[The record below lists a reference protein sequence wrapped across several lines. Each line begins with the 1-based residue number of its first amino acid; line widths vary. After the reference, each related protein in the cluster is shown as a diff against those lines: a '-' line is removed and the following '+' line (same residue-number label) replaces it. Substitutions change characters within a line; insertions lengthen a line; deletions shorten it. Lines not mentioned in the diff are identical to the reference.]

1 MVNLTGP
8 AAAVGRTFGTING
21 ADIRE
26 HVDAVLVHW
35 REHGLSC
42 AELAERCGPMER
54 FCERFAPYW
63 LDELAACAEAA
74 GVRDSDYLAF
84 VAGKSRDLFLMDECT
99 SFLAVG
105 AATADGATLFHKN
118 RDNTARNQCAYH
130 KRIEHSSRPAAFS
143 ATGDTSDQGV
153 MMMVNEHGLAG
164 SADMGGLPVDR
175 PASRG
180 VMNPQILRVI
190 AERATTCE
198 EALAIIQECLR
209 DGWYA
214 GGAKTGTHWLFADR
228 RGTGL
233 RIAQNS
239 DEEQHWFCRD
249 DIVFLARGDTPGAEL
264 ARSRRGQV
272 ALRDMNAAATHPSI
286 CFQSSISA
294 MTARI
299 DPADPTADEVWFA
312 LPAWAPYVP
321 LIPPATPAPLL
332 DGGYYRA
339 TESLATHRQD
349 GFGAGVQLP
358 PELNARRA
366 EAQERIYAL
375 AAERTDDF
383 DRRCCEIGMGLIED
397 A

>member
-1 MVNLTGP
+1 MVNLVGP

-21 ADIRE
+21 ANLHE
-26 HVDAVLVHW
+26 HVAAVLAQW
-35 REHGLSC
+35 RERGLTGR
-42 AELAERCGPMER
+42 ELAERCGPMER

-74 GVRDSDYLAF
+74 GVPVADYLAF
-84 VAGKSRDLFLMDECT
+84 LAGKARDLFGMDECT

-130 KRIEHSSRPAAFS
+130 KQIEHSSAPAAFR

-228 RGTGL
+228 HGTGL

-239 DEEQHWFCRD
+239 DDEQHWFCHD

-264 ARSRRGQV
+264 VTSRREQV
-272 ALRDMNAAATHPSI
+272 TLRDMNAAATHPSI

-294 MTARI
+294 LTARI
-299 DPADPTADEVWFA
+299 DPADPSADEVWFA

-321 LIPPATPAPLL
+321 LSSTATPRALL

-339 TESLATHRQD
+339 THVLSEQREQ
-349 GFGAGVQLP
+349 GFGAGVELP
-358 PELNARRA
+358 PELNTRRA

-375 AAERTDDF
+375 AAERTEEAM
-383 DRRCCEIGMGLIED
+383 RRCCELGMAMARGG
-397 A
+397 